1 MIVDVFR
8 TFRWF
13 QRSAF
18 QSLQKMPKHG
28 DFTGEMMRHIDRPWH
43 SEHPIFYYIWE
54 LNPDHVLSCFIMF
67 YHVLS
72 HYKLLYI
79 MLIFHYLP
87 RCFWSKHQTLPGRK
101 LSDPA
106 ICLIYGT
113 SSFDG
118 TVRRLRVVEW
128 DLQMEKRMSHVL
140 KPMVVGTSIL
150 GNHHLGLGQKYQ
162 PAKILVDPSTFH
174 CIRTNPTRFRSH
186 ILEVLCFILYAG
198 MVCSLGL

>member
-1 MIVDVFR
+1 
-8 TFRWF
+8 
-13 QRSAF
+13 
-18 QSLQKMPKHG
+18 
-28 DFTGEMMRHIDRPWH
+28 
-43 SEHPIFYYIWE
+43 
-54 LNPDHVLSCFIMF
+54 
-67 YHVLS
+67 
-72 HYKLLYI
+72 
-79 MLIFHYLP
+79 MLIFHHSFAKH
-87 RCFWSKHQTLPGRK
+87 FWSKHQTLPGRK

-150 GNHHLGLGQKYQ
+150 GNYHLGLGQKYQ
-162 PAKILVDPSTFH
+162 PTKILVDPSTFH

-186 ILEVLCFILYAG
+186 ILEVLRFILYAG
-198 MVCSLGL
+198 MVCSPGL

>member
-1 MIVDVFR
+1 M
-8 TFRWF
+8 
-13 QRSAF
+13 
-18 QSLQKMPKHG
+18 
-28 DFTGEMMRHIDRPWH
+28 
-43 SEHPIFYYIWE
+43 FYHVLSCFIMFYHVLSCFIMFY
-54 LNPDHVLSCFIMF
+54 HVLSCFIMF

-72 HYKLLYI
+72 HCKLLTNADI
-79 MLIFHYLP
+79 PPFAK
-87 RCFWSKHQTLPGRK
+87 RFWSKHQTLPGRK

-113 SSFDG
+113 SSFDS

-162 PAKILVDPSTFH
+162 PTKILVDPSTFH

-186 ILEVLCFILYAG
+186 ILEVLRFILYAG
-198 MVCSLGL
+198 MVCSPGL